1 MRAKIQLLFQ
11 RNALILRFF
20 SIFVF
25 NAANGTAG
33 AFGGGM
39 AAVMPPVESGPVP
52 GERENRVEE
61 KNIK

>member
-1 MRAKIQLLFQ
+1 M
-11 RNALILRFF
+11 
-20 SIFVF
+20 F

-33 AFGGGM
+33 AFEGGM